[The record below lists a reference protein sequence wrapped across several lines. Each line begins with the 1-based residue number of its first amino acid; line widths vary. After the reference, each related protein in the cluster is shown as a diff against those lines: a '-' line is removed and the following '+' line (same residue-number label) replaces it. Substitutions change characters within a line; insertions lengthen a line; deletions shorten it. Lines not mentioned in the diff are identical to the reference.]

1 MTVAS
6 LRGRP
11 LRLLSELAGLLGAEI
26 TGTIAVALC
35 GVLLALAAPRA
46 WVPLIALP
54 VVLAGAGPVG
64 YDMAQSWVPEER
76 RRPAAAAG
84 FRVAVHAAG
93 LAAALVFA
101 VAVVGV
107 AGAAPS
113 APTLVIAT
121 LALLGLPYLTAVAR
135 NLAVPR
141 VSGPKAVLPLAVG
154 VIVAAAPALLFGYAL
169 LLGRLI
175 GED

>member
-1 MTVAS
+1 MTVAR

-11 LRLLSELAGLLGAEI
+11 LRIVSEAAGLLGAEI
-26 TGTIAVALC
+26 TGTIGFAAGAC
-35 GVLLALAAPRA
+35 LLALTAPTA
-46 WVPLIALP
+46 WVPWIALP

-64 YDMAQSWVPEER
+64 YDMAQSWVPEDER
-76 RRPAAAAG
+76 LPPAAPGLRA
-84 FRVAVHAAG
+84 AVHAIAV
-93 LAAALVFA
+93 AAALVLA
-101 VAVVGV
+101 LAVVGV

-113 APTLVIAT
+113 APTIVSAT
-121 LALLGLPYLTAVAR
+121 VALLGLPYLTAVAR

-141 VSGPKAVLPLAVG
+141 VSASKAVLPLAIG
-154 VIVAAAPALLFGYAL
+154 VIVAAAPALLFGCAL